1 VVTVIAIGSNTGD
14 RKGGWKTMY
23 PWMAVTQ
30 IQNAMV
36 KQMTMATTHA
46 FFVSMIP
53 MQIMRSMWPLP
64 LAAPVPKGRACM
76 PIRFS

>member
-1 VVTVIAIGSNTGD
+1 
-14 RKGGWKTMY
+14 MY

-46 FFVSMIP
+46 VFVSMIP

-64 LAAPVPKGRACM
+64 LAAPVPKGRASM
-76 PIRFS
+76 PMRFS